1 MTLSDLPDAERPV
14 PSGDRALPGGDSTL
28 PGGDRTLPGGDRLL
42 SGGDRLLS
50 GGDRTLP
57 GGDRTLPGE
66 DRPFPEAA
74 RPFPEAARSTTAL
87 AEPVERVRSLW
98 ITGVVLVNVGIN
110 AAFFGPIQVLLG
122 QQAIHFDESQKEAI
136 LALVTG
142 CGAAVSLVAN
152 PLFGAFSDRTTSRFG
167 RRVPWVVAGAV
178 LGAAA
183 LMALAGAPDVAFMT
197 ILWCLVQAGC
207 NGAYAAITAA
217 IPDRV
222 PVPQRGTVGGLAAM
236 GQTVGIL
243 LGAVIAAVVSGN
255 FALGYMICAAA
266 LLAGVVLYL
275 FKNDDDPLPAAD
287 RPPFR
292 IAGFLKGFWVSP
304 RAYPDFGWAWL
315 TRLLV
320 NIGNHMVTLYLL
332 FFLRD
337 AVQLKDTQGLEPEV
351 GVLVLTGLYAV
362 MVIITSIIGG
372 ALSDRMG
379 KRKPLVIASSGIIA
393 VAALILAFAP
403 SWAGAI
409 AGAVVLGIGFGS
421 YLAVD
426 FALITQV
433 LPTALDRGRD
443 LGVINIANSMPQ
455 VLAPLIAYPFVA
467 FLGGY
472 VSLFIAAAVIGVLG
486 AVFVVKIK
494 SVA

>member
-1 MTLSDLPDAERPV
+1 MSLSDLPGSLPERPV
-14 PSGDRALPGGDSTL
+14 TDPAQEQGPMGTQGPPRAQGG
-28 PGGDRTLPGGDRLL
+28 P
-42 SGGDRLLS
+42 
-50 GGDRTLP
+50 
-57 GGDRTLPGE
+57 
-66 DRPFPEAA
+66 
-74 RPFPEAARSTTAL
+74 TTAL

-98 ITGVVLVNVGIN
+98 VTGVVLVNVGIN

-122 QQAIHFDESQKEAI
+122 QQAIHFDEGQKEAI

-167 RRVPWVVAGAV
+167 RRVPWVLFGAI

-183 LMALAGAPDVAFMT
+183 LIALAGAPNVAVMAM
-197 ILWCLVQAGC
+197 LWCLVQAGC
-207 NGAYAAITAA
+207 NGAYAALTAA

-222 PVPQRGTVGGLAAM
+222 PVPQRGTVGGLVAM

-243 LGAVIAAVVSGN
+243 AGAVIAAAVSGN
-255 FALGYMICAAA
+255 FALGYIVCAAA

-275 FKNDDDPLPAAD
+275 FKNDDVPLPAET
-287 RPPFR
+287 RPVFKL
-292 IAGFLKGFWVSP
+292 ATFATGFWISP
-304 RAYPDFGWAWL
+304 VNYPDFAWAWL

-332 FFLRD
+332 FFLKD
-337 AVQLKDTQGLEPEV
+337 AVHLEEAQGIKPEF
-351 GVLVLTGLYAV
+351 GVLILTGLYAV
-362 MVIITSIIGG
+362 MVIVTSVVGG
-372 ALSDRMG
+372 AISDRMG
-379 KRKPLVIASSGIIA
+379 KRKPLVIVSSVVISIAS
-393 VAALILAFAP
+393 LILGFDP
-403 SWAGAI
+403 TWTGAI
-409 AGAVVLGIGFGS
+409 AGAVVLGIGFGA

-443 LGVINIANSMPQ
+443 LGVINVANSLPQ
-455 VLAPLIAYPFVA
+455 VIAPLIAYPFVA
-467 FLGGY
+467 FWGGY
-472 VSLFIAAAVIGVLG
+472 VSLYVAAAAIGLLG

-494 SVA
+494 GVA